1 MAEIVTLDRLP
12 LFRGV
17 EARVLD
23 AIGDAATQRRLRKG
37 EFLFRRGEPCRGLF
51 IVMDGLV
58 KLALRAAAGSAK
70 GAERAIEVFGP
81 GAAFGE
87 DVLFVDAPQPA
98 DCQSMTRATV
108 LCIDS
113 AVLWDAVSRDPL
125 LSARLLCNL
134 SSRLHGLMRDI
145 EATSLHN
152 ALHRVAGFLR
162 DEARVGRRTWLACTQ
177 RVMASKLGITPE
189 TLSRVVSRF
198 CAENL
203 VRLERGKIFLL
214 DTEGLGR
221 LADDASGADA
231 PAVAHA
237 ATVAAVATVAGTAMA
252 AGFSPV
258 SR

>member
-17 EARVLD
+17 DAGVLD
-23 AIGDAATQRRLRKG
+23 GIAGAATQRRLQKG

-58 KLALRAAAGSAK
+58 KLSLPAAAAGSVK

-87 DVLFVDAPQPA
+87 DVLFVDAQQPA
-98 DCQSMTRATV
+98 DCQSMTRTGV

-113 AVLWDAVSRDPL
+113 AVLWDAVARDPL
-125 LSARLLCNL
+125 LSARLLRNL
-134 SSRLHGLMRDI
+134 SGRLHALMRDI

-152 ALHRVAGFLR
+152 ALQRVAGFLR
-162 DEARVGRRTWLACTQ
+162 DEARAGRRTWLACTQ
-177 RVMASKLGITPE
+177 RVMASKLAITPE

-198 CAENL
+198 CADNL

-214 DTEGLGR
+214 DAEGLGR
-221 LADDASGADA
+221 LADA

-237 ATVAAVATVAGTAMA
+237 ATVATVAGAAMA
-252 AGFSPV
+252 VGFSPL